1 MQDFL
6 PFLVLIDLA
15 FLVVFQ
21 FSSLRLLQS
30 IKQRP
35 RSWPGK
41 HRNLKGKKKWINNAK
56 LSMHYG
62 ELVSTAG
69 GETSAWLACAS
80 NNLLRVHTVL
90 NRCRVHLSA
99 QGHRGISSSVCGNP
113 DKTWSLPRS
122 QNLFAV
128 VVLTYVSFI
137 LIHVTCF
144 PLWGFVKEEK
154 KIIVPTPCHLYK
166 RFIRFIKRHIVQEK
180 EKTQS

>member
-35 RSWPGK
+35 RSWPDK

-99 QGHRGISSSVCGNP
+99 QGHRGISSSMYGNP
-113 DKTWSLPRS
+113 DKTYHCQGVKIFLLLLFWPTFLSFWSMWLVFHFEDLSKR
-122 QNLFAV
+122 
-128 VVLTYVSFI
+128 
-137 LIHVTCF
+137 
-144 PLWGFVKEEK
+144 K
-154 KIIVPTPCHLYK
+154 KNNSPNSL
-166 RFIRFIKRHIVQEK
+166 
-180 EKTQS
+180 SLN

>member
-15 FLVVFQ
+15 FLVFFQ
-21 FSSLRLLQS
+21 FSSLWLLWS

-35 RSWPGK
+35 WGWPDK

-56 LSMHYG
+56 LFLHYG
-62 ELVSTAG
+62 ELVGTTG
-69 GETSAWLACAS
+69 GEISACISCAS
-80 NNLLRVHTVL
+80 DKLLSIHTVL
-90 NRCRVHLSA
+90 NKFWVHLSV
-99 QGHRGISSSVCGNP
+99 QWHRGISSSMHGNP

-128 VVLTYVSFI
+128 VALTCVSFI

-144 PLWGFVKEEK
+144 PLWGFAKEEK
-154 KIIVPTPCHLYK
+154 K
-166 RFIRFIKRHIVQEK
+166 
-180 EKTQS
+180 